1 MAASPVP
8 LRRGYGFGPD
18 VRLAHLADLHL
29 GFRQYT
35 RQTAHGINQREA
47 DVAVAFRRA
56 VDAIASAKPD
66 AVLVAGDVFHSVRPT
81 NAAIL
86 DAFNQFGRLG
96 KMLPDTPI
104 VIIAGNHD
112 TPRSVETGTILTL
125 FEALPNVHVAAREP
139 RRLVFED
146 LDLSIFCV
154 PHEAVRGSPRPT
166 MRPES
171 GVKWNVLL
179 THGEVAGVVPGDRSF
194 VEFGGAMVEPGD
206 LHADQWHYVAL
217 GHYHVAQQV
226 TANAW
231 YAGSLEFAGLNP
243 WGELREGARLG
254 WGDAKGW
261 LLATLKSGR
270 AKVEFQPIEMSRRH
284 VDLETI
290 DGAGK
295 TAADLDALVSANVD
309 GIANGL
315 DDQVVR
321 QLVTNVTRL
330 VARDLDHVAVR
341 EYKTRALHY
350 HLDVRRPILKKEIG
364 VGAPGRRQTL
374 EEVVT
379 DYLNRREV
387 APGVDRKSLVA
398 LGRRYLDQ
406 VEREITEG

>member
-1 MAASPVP
+1 MK
-8 LRRGYGFGPD
+8 
-18 VRLAHLADLHL
+18 LAHLADLHL

-47 DVAVAFRRA
+47 DVAGAFRRA
-56 VDAIASAKPD
+56 IDAIALAKPD
-66 AVLVAGDVFHSVRPT
+66 VIVVAGDVFHSVRPT
-81 NAAIL
+81 NSAIL

-96 KMLPDTPI
+96 ELLPETPI

-125 FEALPNVHVAAREP
+125 FEALPNVRVAAREP
-139 RRLVFED
+139 QRLVFED

-154 PHEAVRGSPRPT
+154 PHESIRISPRPT
-166 MRPES
+166 MRPEP

-194 VEFGGAMVEPGD
+194 VEYGGAMVEPGD

-231 YAGSLEFAGLNP
+231 YAGSLEFVGLNP

-261 LLATLKSGR
+261 LLVTLQSRR
-270 AKVEFQPIEMSRRH
+270 AKVEFQSVEKSRRH
-284 VDLETI
+284 VDLASI

-295 TAADLDALVSANVD
+295 TAADLDALISENVD
-309 GIANGL
+309 GIPNGL

-321 QLVTNVTRL
+321 QLVTNVTRP
-330 VARDLDHVAVR
+330 VARELDHAAVR

-350 HLDVRRPILKKEIG
+350 HLDVRRPIIQKNVG

-374 EEVVT
+374 EEILT

-398 LGRRYLDQ
+398 LGRRYLEQ
-406 VEREITEG
+406 VEREITEE

>member
-1 MAASPVP
+1 M
-8 LRRGYGFGPD
+8 
-18 VRLAHLADLHL
+18 
-29 GFRQYT
+29 
-35 RQTAHGINQREA
+35 
-47 DVAVAFRRA
+47 
-56 VDAIASAKPD
+56 
-66 AVLVAGDVFHSVRPT
+66 
-81 NAAIL
+81 
-86 DAFNQFGRLG
+86 
-96 KMLPDTPI
+96 
-104 VIIAGNHD
+104 
-112 TPRSVETGTILTL
+112 
-125 FEALPNVHVAAREP
+125 
-139 RRLVFED
+139 
-146 LDLSIFCV
+146 
-154 PHEAVRGSPRPT
+154 
-166 MRPES
+166 
-171 GVKWNVLL
+171 
-179 THGEVAGVVPGDRSF
+179 
-194 VEFGGAMVEPGD
+194 
-206 LHADQWHYVAL
+206 
-217 GHYHVAQQV
+217 
-226 TANAW
+226 
-231 YAGSLEFAGLNP
+231 
-243 WGELREGARLG
+243 G

-261 LLATLKSGR
+261 LLATLKSRR